1 MKLVGIIVC
10 LSLPCMLKAS
20 LILYEQDSQG
30 SNYIHCCCVCLVW
43 LEFTFQ
49 LPSKCHGDFV
59 PSFKFIQV
67 GLNCIYGGVHGTK
80 IHSISKWTILWH
92 QWNYISKKL

>member
-1 MKLVGIIVC
+1 
-10 LSLPCMLKAS
+10 MLKAT

-49 LPSKCHGDFV
+49 LPLKCHGDFV

-67 GLNCIYGGVHGTK
+67 GLNCIYGRVHGTK